1 VNLFLRYLSSV
12 EGKGSQGDKI
22 KKIIEFGKN
31 VSVLEGIFL
40 LKLIE
45 KKLTIGAS
53 KKTFR
58 KMD

>member
-1 VNLFLRYLSSV
+1 MQ
-12 EGKGSQGDKI
+12 GTGSQTEKI
-22 KKIIEFGKN
+22 KMIIGFGEN

-58 KMD
+58 KLD